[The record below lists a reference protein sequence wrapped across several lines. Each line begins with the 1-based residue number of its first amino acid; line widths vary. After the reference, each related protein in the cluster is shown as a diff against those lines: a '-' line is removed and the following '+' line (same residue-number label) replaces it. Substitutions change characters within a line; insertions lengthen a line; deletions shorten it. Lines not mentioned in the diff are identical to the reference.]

1 MARKP
6 APGPSLFG
14 DAHMAPVARASVEP
28 TRADALDAVKTVTP
42 VSEPPPP
49 VVVVE
54 PPAPIVAPVVNEAP
68 PRALHIVPPL
78 APIPEEDVIVE
89 ATEDGRFVVSL
100 LRHYGTTAA
109 AVVYTRPQLEML
121 ARRIPPA
128 LGVG

>member
-28 TRADALDAVKTVTP
+28 TRADALDAAKTVAP
-42 VSEPPPP
+42 VSAPPPPP
-49 VVVVE
+49 VVE
-54 PPAPIVAPVVNEAP
+54 PPAAVAAPVVNEAP
-68 PRALHIVPPL
+68 ARALHIVPPL
-78 APIPEEDVIVE
+78 APIPEEEVIVE